1 MPTFVALKR
10 IVASLTIWCRLTDIV
25 TKLERDRWPPVGPL
39 RFGRWPTK
47 CMIRRAASVG
57 YAKNSFFLLDVGAA
71 CLLVLPAGVEMG
83 HLVKTGVM
91 PLNSM

>member
-1 MPTFVALKR
+1 
-10 IVASLTIWCRLTDIV
+10 
-25 TKLERDRWPPVGPL
+25 
-39 RFGRWPTK
+39 
-47 CMIRRAASVG
+47 MIRRAASVG